1 MFAEDIEEERRPE
14 EREMLPGGYWWRMS
28 GPRSGWKRA

>member
-1 MFAEDIEEERRPE
+1 MEDERPPAEEFD

-28 GPRSGWKRA
+28 GPRSWWKRA